1 MFHVNFLNNGVSYTS
16 GYGWHLLYCSNKQ
29 MTQMPK
35 YGKDTQSTVLQ
46 LRQRRNGMAQPNYR
60 TEIVRCVV
68 TLLLYVVQSTTG
80 YVLV

>member
-29 MTQMPK
+29 MTQMPN
-35 YGKDTQSTVLQ
+35 YGKGTQCTVLQ
-46 LRQRRNGMAQPNYR
+46 LRQRRDDKAQPNYR

-68 TLLLYVVQSTTG
+68 TLLFKII
-80 YVLV
+80 